1 MLQCYVFFE
10 RKKHMGNS
18 IATPKMEILLK
29 CICII
34 NPFYS
39 ILFRG
44 RPHDCCC
51 TTWRKKLQGHF
62 CKKQSNKSSKMVEYT
77 NLPRKFQLHISFS
90 GFFPGALAPTI
101 QPHFPHVKFSRLGT
115 GLYAEEPA
123 AMLEN
128 FLGARKGA
136 DGPMGW
142 TLWDDTWVGEVE
154 NQQDFGVQVLLSFFF
169 PLLFLVFWGPWKK
182 RGIQVLLKRNEMG
195 ILNSFSRG
203 WWGVYECRVE
213 HYWDYD

>member
-1 MLQCYVFFE
+1 
-10 RKKHMGNS
+10 MGNS

-44 RPHDCCC
+44 RPHDRCC

-62 CKKQSNKSSKMVEYT
+62 CQNSPT
-77 NLPRKFQLHISFS
+77 NLLVFRVFS
-90 GFFPGALAPTI
+90 GGPGPNHPT
-101 QPHFPHVKFSRLGT
+101 PFSRDCGLVKFSRLGT

-154 NQQDFGVQVLLSFFF
+154 NQQDFGVQVLLSSFFCF
-169 PLLFLVFWGPWKK
+169 CFWFFGDLEKQIGPKEKGHSRVTKK
-182 RGIQVLLKRNEMG
+182 ENEMG

-213 HYWDYD
+213 HYWDCD